1 MSITFVMYDKTE
13 REKKR
18 KEIKK
23 KTKKLSANKF

>member
-18 KEIKK
+18 KEKKK